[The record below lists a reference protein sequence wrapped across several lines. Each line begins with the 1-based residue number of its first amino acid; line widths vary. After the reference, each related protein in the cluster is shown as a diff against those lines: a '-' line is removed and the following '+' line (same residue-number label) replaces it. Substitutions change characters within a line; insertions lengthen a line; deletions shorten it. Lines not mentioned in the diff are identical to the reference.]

1 MERKPREIFKTR
13 LGFLLIAAGCA
24 VGIGN
29 VWRFPFI
36 VGQYGGA
43 YFVLLYLFFLITLG
57 IPLLTVEL
65 AIGRASRSSMAY
77 CYEEL
82 EQAGSR
88 WHVNKW
94 WQFSGNYFLMAFY
107 VVVAGWMLYYFLSFA
122 FGEIPA
128 NITRDEAAQNFG
140 NLLASPVVMFSCV
153 LATVV
158 FSFAIVALGV
168 IKGVERY
175 TKPLMVVLILLLA
188 FMACRSVTLDGFVE
202 GMKFYLEPD
211 FSKLENNLGQAIWAA
226 MGQAF
231 FTLSVGFGA
240 IAIFGS
246 YMSERHKILN
256 EAIFI
261 ASFDTIIA
269 LLAGVVIF
277 PACFTYGINPDA
289 GPNLLFLTMT
299 VVFSNMAWGTL
310 WGTLFFLF
318 MVIAAVSTMIAV
330 FESSIAGTIELF
342 KISRF
347 KAVVI
352 NFFVMI
358 GLCLLPLF
366 GFNILSNVHILNANS
381 GILDFFDFLVS
392 NNIMPIGSI
401 VFVLFVCAKSGMTWK
416 RYIDECNVGKGF
428 NMSEKLFFYYRYILT
443 SIVVVVLAILLFPYA
458 LNHACIFLFLH
469 QRLFLLLL

>member
-1 MERKPREIFKTR
+1 
-13 LGFLLIAAGCA
+13 
-24 VGIGN
+24 
-29 VWRFPFI
+29 
-36 VGQYGGA
+36 
-43 YFVLLYLFFLITLG
+43 
-57 IPLLTVEL
+57 
-65 AIGRASRSSMAY
+65 
-77 CYEEL
+77 
-82 EQAGSR
+82 
-88 WHVNKW
+88 
-94 WQFSGNYFLMAFY
+94 
-107 VVVAGWMLYYFLSFA
+107 
-122 FGEIPA
+122 
-128 NITRDEAAQNFG
+128 
-140 NLLASPVVMFSCV
+140 
-153 LATVV
+153 
-158 FSFAIVALGV
+158 
-168 IKGVERY
+168 
-175 TKPLMVVLILLLA
+175 
-188 FMACRSVTLDGFVE
+188 
-202 GMKFYLEPD
+202 
-211 FSKLENNLGQAIWAA
+211 

-246 YMSERHKILN
+246 YMSDRHKILN

-299 VVFSNMAWGTL
+299 VVFSNMSFGSL

-318 MVIAAVSTMIAV
+318 MLIAAVSTMIAV

-347 KAVVI
+347 KAVII
-352 NFFVMI
+352 NFFVIILM
-358 GLCLLPLF
+358 CLLPMF
-366 GFNILSNVHILNANS
+366 GFNILSDVHILNANS

-443 SIVVVVLAILLFPYA
+443 SIVVVVLAIGYYK
-458 LNHACIFLFLH
+458 IFIG
-469 QRLFLLLL
+469 

>member
-1 MERKPREIFKTR
+1 
-13 LGFLLIAAGCA
+13 
-24 VGIGN
+24 
-29 VWRFPFI
+29 
-36 VGQYGGA
+36 
-43 YFVLLYLFFLITLG
+43 
-57 IPLLTVEL
+57 
-65 AIGRASRSSMAY
+65 MAY

-88 WHVNKW
+88 WHINKW

-122 FGEIPA
+122 FGEIPT
-128 NITRDEAAQNFG
+128 NITRDEAAQTFG
-140 NLLASPVVMFSCV
+140 NLLASPVVMFACV

-188 FMACRSVTLDGFVE
+188 FMACRSVTLEGFVE

-246 YMSERHKILN
+246 YMSDRHKILN

-299 VVFSNMAWGTL
+299 VVFSNMSFGSL

-318 MVIAAVSTMIAV
+318 MLIAAVSTMIAV

-358 GLCLLPLF
+358 AMCLLPLF
-366 GFNILSNVHILNANS
+366 GFNILSDVHILNANS

-443 SIVVVVLAILLFPYA
+443 SIVVVVLAIGYYK
-458 LNHACIFLFLH
+458 IFIG
-469 QRLFLLLL
+469 